1 MSPLDKPPEKQYNS
15 GMSKTLYQKL
25 YDYREKLRN
34 RENKHTP
41 TAIIADAPLKSMA
54 RLAPTTAEDML
65 KISGIGRSFVA
76 NYGMGFLNII
86 LGEQKP
92 VKLTMMRAEVKDT
105 LKNLQSR
112 LTNINRR
119 NRMLYLSKPVVGRA
133 IDLCGK
139 DGKRNAAVI
148 DALLSCGGARIE
160 LCDGESELY
169 TQYNR
174 LIRAADSSLRETG
187 SNTMYVGYPFA
198 IGKCGEG
205 KNSFNVSAPLVLFP
219 VTLENTG
226 GRIIMTADD
235 SRDITYNNAL
245 ILCYNKFNGKGALS
259 LPSCAVDNIIKSAFV
274 RDLLAFYAESGIT
287 IAKDGTP
294 TDLAKLAQYTDKT
307 FPKLKDNEYKLVN
320 SAAVGMFPMNSG
332 AMQKDFDD
340 IIESGVMPPTL
351 TGLLEGADEIDDMY
365 GDSEELA
372 DGAYPVDSEG
382 FIDYINELNVSQ
394 ERAIEKSATEHT
406 LVMQGPPG
414 TGKSQTITSM
424 ITDAVDDGKNVLIV
438 SQKHAALSVIYSRL
452 GRLAKYALFVDD
464 PKDKATFYAR
474 LKVMFDA
481 ADSPAPFN
489 APAYNRAVATVDADL
504 AALDDLAA
512 RLESSDFGAPMIR
525 IYRENLDNP
534 FKAAERTVVAS
545 EEAAVFRACVPNA
558 LLDCGYESV
567 KNACAYLDDAEL
579 LRTLDEYYSLA
590 EKYGWLIDFKK
601 GLSSAQVAERVA
613 ELDGILD
620 LYAYRGKFKFK
631 RALKAFLKRN
641 FDIYNRALYKTFV
654 KAPVDLYNGLKEYN
668 NFHNAKLAAD
678 SLDFCTRLYYGA
690 LYLISA
696 ETGKPTSALDRRLA
710 EYCGYAYIDRFENE
724 NRDVLTGIS
733 GYSTVVS
740 RICQSIDKKRMLTRD
755 KTMNVLKTEFN
766 ANIAESKRRG
776 DMLRA
781 IDGKRRPAIGRFV
794 EKFEFELF
802 RGVRIFLMTPE
813 AVSEVLPLKND
824 LFELLVF
831 DEASQIY
838 VERGIPAIARA
849 KRLVVCGDHKQL
861 RPSSLGDGRITVDE
875 DEESEAVLEEESL
888 LDIARFKFPE
898 VMLSYHYRSRYEEL
912 IAFSNAA
919 FYGGRLNI
927 SPNPT
932 PSAAPPITV
941 HKVNGVWEDRVNRA
955 EAEKVL
961 SLLTAYLDEVEK
973 LPQAERETLGVITFN
988 AQQRDCILDM
998 IDKKCDADARFKTA
1012 YSSAVKRRRD
1022 GEDYGLFVK
1031 NIENVQ
1037 GDERDRIIFSFAY
1050 AHNAKGVMSRNFGW
1064 LNRPGGENRLN
1075 VAISRAKRKIDIV
1088 TSIIPSDLRVDDIKT
1103 TGVHILRKYLD
1114 YAYCISSGDR
1124 AGAEQVLSSF
1134 VDIGLP
1140 RTEAKSGG
1148 LADKL
1153 YAALVKRGANV
1164 ERNVGMGSYKLDV
1177 AVKNAKGEYAVGI
1190 ECDDMLLEKDLKAR
1204 ERDVMRK
1211 KFLESRGWKLLRV
1224 WSSEWYDDSEKV
1236 ISDILACVN

>member
-1 MSPLDKPPEKQYNS
+1 
-15 GMSKTLYQKL
+15 MSKTLYQKL

-41 TAIIADAPLKSMA
+41 TAIIADAPLMSMA
-54 RLAPTTAEDML
+54 RLAPTTTDDML
-65 KISGIGRSFVA
+65 KISGIGKSFVA
-76 NYGMGFLNII
+76 NYGVGFLNII
-86 LGEQKP
+86 LEAQKP
-92 VKLTMMRAEVKDT
+92 IKLTMMRAEVKDT

-119 NRMLYLSKPVVGRA
+119 NRMLYLTKSVAGRA
-133 IDLCGK
+133 QDICSK

-148 DALLSCGGARIE
+148 DSLLSFGGHAIE
-160 LCDGESELY
+160 LCKSDSELY
-169 TQYNR
+169 SQYNR
-174 LIRAADSSLRETG
+174 LIRAATSSLRETG
-187 SNTMYVGYPFA
+187 SNTLYVGYPFV

-205 KNSFNVSAPLVLFP
+205 KNSFNISAPLVLFP
-219 VTLENTG
+219 VVLENTG
-226 GRIIMTADD
+226 GRIVMMTDD
-235 SRDITYNNAL
+235 SRDVTYNNAL
-245 ILCYNKFNGKGALS
+245 ILCHNKFNGKGALP
-259 LPSCAVDNIIKSAFV
+259 LPSCTIDTIIKSAFV
-274 RDLLAFYAESGIT
+274 RDMMAFYKECGIEVEQES
-287 IAKDGTP
+287 TP
-294 TDLAKLAQYTDKT
+294 TDLVKFAQYTDKT
-307 FPKLKDNEYKLVN
+307 FPKLNPNTYKLVN

-351 TGLLEGADEIDDMY
+351 TGLLEGADEIADMY
-365 GDSEELA
+365 GDSEELF
-372 DGAYPVDSEG
+372 DGSIPVDSEG

-394 ERAIEKSATEHT
+394 ERAIEKSATERT

-424 ITDAVDDGKNVLIV
+424 ITDAVDDGKNVLVV

-464 PKDKATFYAR
+464 PKDKNAFYGR

-481 ADSPAPFN
+481 AESPAPFN
-489 APAYNRAVATVDADL
+489 EPAYNRAISSVDADL
-504 AALDDLAA
+504 ASLDKLAEK
-512 RLESSDFGAPMIR
+512 LESDEFGAPMIK
-525 IYRENLDNP
+525 IYRENLENP
-534 FKAAERTVVAS
+534 FKVAERTVATS
-545 EEAAVFRACVPNA
+545 DEAAVFKACVPSD
-558 LLDCGYESV
+558 LLACGYESLKTASV
-567 KNACAYLDDAEL
+567 YLDDEL
-579 LRTLDEYYSLA
+579 LRTLDEYYTLS
-590 EKYGWLIDFKK
+590 EKFDWLIDFKK
-601 GLSSAQVAERVA
+601 DLSSAQIAELIS
-613 ELDGILD
+613 ELDGIID

-631 RALKAFLKRN
+631 RALKAFIKRN
-641 FDIYNRALYKTFV
+641 FKLYERKLF
-654 KAPVDLYNGLKEYN
+654 KRFKKSPVELYNGIKEYGAFYN
-668 NFHNAKLAAD
+668 TKITAD
-678 SLDFCTRLYYGA
+678 SLDFCTRLYYGV
-690 LYLISA
+690 LHTLSIVT
-696 ETGKPTSALDRRLA
+696 EKQTKELNKKLVK
-710 EYCGYAYIDRFENE
+710 YCGYAFIDRFENE
-724 NRDVLTGIS
+724 NREVITGIA

-740 RICQSIDKKRMLTRD
+740 RVCASIDRKRTLTRD
-755 KTMNVLKTEFN
+755 KTMTVLKSEFN
-766 ANIAESKRRG
+766 TNIAGSKRRG

-781 IDGKRRPAIGRFV
+781 IDGKRRPAVGKFV
-794 EKFEFELF
+794 DKFGFELF

-875 DEESEAVLEEESL
+875 DEESDAVLEEESL

-927 SPNPT
+927 SPNPQ
-932 PSAAPPITV
+932 PPAAPPITV
-941 HKVNGVWEDRVNRA
+941 YKVNGVWEDRVNRA
-955 EAEKVL
+955 EADKVL
-961 SLLTAYLDEVEK
+961 ELLTAYLNESAIIPID
-973 LPQAERETLGVITFN
+973 ERETLGVITFN
-988 AQQRDCILDM
+988 AQQRDQILDL
-998 IDKKCDADARFKTA
+998 IDKKCDADATFKTLYNEA
-1012 YSSAVKRRRD
+1012 AKRRCD

-1088 TSIIPSDLRVDDIKT
+1088 TSIIPTDLRVDDINT
-1103 TGVHILRKYLD
+1103 VGVHILRKYLD

-1124 AGAEQVLSSF
+1124 AGAEQILSSF
-1134 VDIGLP
+1134 VDTGVP
-1140 RTEAKSGG
+1140 RTEARSSG
-1148 LADKL
+1148 LADKVF
-1153 YAALVKRGANV
+1153 AALTSRGVDA

-1177 AVKNAKGEYAVGI
+1177 AVKNAKGEYALGI
-1190 ECDDMLLEKDLKAR
+1190 ECDDMLLGRDLKAR
-1204 ERDVMRK
+1204 ERDIMRK
-1211 KFLESRGWKLLRV
+1211 KFLESRGWKLVRV
-1224 WSSEWYDDSEKV
+1224 WSNEWYDNADKV
-1236 ISDILACVN
+1236 MSDILAAIK

>member
-1 MSPLDKPPEKQYNS
+1 
-15 GMSKTLYQKL
+15 MSKTLYQKL
-25 YDYREKLRN
+25 YEYREKLRN

-41 TAIIADAPLKSMA
+41 SAIIADAPLKSMA
-54 RLAPTTAEDML
+54 RLAPTSVDDML
-65 KISGIGRSFVA
+65 KISGIGRSFVT
-76 NYGMGFLNII
+76 NYGEGFLNII

-92 VKLTMMRAEVKDT
+92 VKLTMMRAAVKDT

-119 NRMLYLSKPVVGRA
+119 NRMLYLTKPSAGRA
-133 IDLCGK
+133 VDMCVK

-148 DALLSCGGARIE
+148 DALLSCGGAHVE
-160 LCDGESELY
+160 LCDSDSELY

-174 LIRAADSSLRETG
+174 LIRAAESSQRETG
-187 SNTMYVGYPFA
+187 SNTLYVGYPFA
-198 IGKCGEG
+198 VGKCGEG
-205 KNSFNVSAPLVLFP
+205 RNSFNVSAPLVLFP

-226 GRIIMTADD
+226 GRIMLTADE

-245 ILCYNKFNGKGALS
+245 ILCYNKFNGKGALA
-259 LPSCAVDNIIKSAFV
+259 LPNCTVDTIIKSGFI
-274 RDLLAFYAESGIT
+274 RDLIAFYAENGIA
-287 IAKDGTP
+287 IEQSGTP
-294 TDLAKLAQYTDKT
+294 TDLVKLAQYTDKT
-307 FPKLKDNEYKLVN
+307 FPKFKDNSYTLVN

-351 TGLLEGADEIDDMY
+351 TGLLEGADEIEDMY

-424 ITDAVDDGKNVLIV
+424 ITDAVDDGKNVLVV

-464 PKDKATFYAR
+464 PEDKATFYGR

-481 ADSPAPFN
+481 AESPAPFN
-489 APAYNRAVATVDADL
+489 APAYNRAVASIDSDL
-504 AALDDLAA
+504 AALDGLAE
-512 RLESSDFGAPMIR
+512 RLESDEFGAPMIR
-525 IYRENLDNP
+525 IYRDNLDNP
-534 FKAAERTVVAS
+534 FKAAERTVATS
-545 EEAAVFRACVPNA
+545 DEAAVFRACVPDR
-558 LLDCGYESV
+558 LLDCGYESL

-579 LRTLDEYYSLA
+579 LHTLDEYYALA
-590 EKYGWLIDFKK
+590 EKFGWIVDFKR
-601 GLSSAQVAERVA
+601 GLSSAQTA
-613 ELDGILD
+613 ELLSELDAILD

-641 FDIYNRALYKTFV
+641 FTVYSRALFKMFA
-654 KAPVDLYNGLKEYN
+654 KAPVDLYNGIKEYG
-668 NFHNAKLAAD
+668 NFYNTKITAD

-690 LYLISA
+690 LHLIAA
-696 ETGKPTSALDRRLA
+696 ELGGTTLALNKRLMD
-710 EYCGYAYIDRFENE
+710 YCGYAYIDRFENE
-724 NRDVLTGIS
+724 NRDVITGIA
-733 GYSTVVS
+733 GFSTVVS
-740 RICQSIDKKRMLTRD
+740 RICQSIDKKRTLTRD

-766 ANIAESKRRG
+766 TNIAESKRRG
-776 DMLRA
+776 EMLRA

-794 EKFEFELF
+794 KKFEFELF

-875 DEESEAVLEEESL
+875 DEENDAVLEEESL

-932 PSAAPPITV
+932 PPAAPPITV
-941 HKVNGVWEDRVNRA
+941 HKVNGLWEDRVNRA
-955 EAEKVL
+955 EAEKVVA
-961 SLLTAYLDEVEK
+961 LLTAYLVEIEP
-973 LPQAERETLGVITFN
+973 LPQSERETLGVITFN

-998 IDKKCDADARFKTA
+998 LDKKCDADAGFKAMYTA
-1012 YSSAVKRRRD
+1012 AVKRRSD

-1103 TGVHILRKYLD
+1103 EGVHILRKYLD

-1124 AGAEQVLSSF
+1124 AGAEQILNSF
-1134 VDIGLP
+1134 TDNGIP
-1140 RTEAKSGG
+1140 RTEARDGG
-1148 LADKL
+1148 LADKV
-1153 YAALVKRGANV
+1153 YAALIKRGVSA
-1164 ERNVGMGSYKLDV
+1164 ERNVGMGSYKLDI
-1177 AVKNAKGEYAVGI
+1177 AVKNAKGEYVLGV
-1190 ECDDMLLEKDLKAR
+1190 ECDDGLLEKGLKAR

-1211 KFLESRGWKLLRV
+1211 KFLESRGWKLVRV
-1224 WSSEWYDDSEKV
+1224 WSGEWYDDAEKV
-1236 ISDILACVN
+1236 INGIMNAVV